1 MQRVKFRSEW
11 IATVVTEPAVYR
23 AVQLA
28 RLSRCPQDCTESPE
42 SPPNG
47 RGGGLGPDQNGMG
60 PLSASLRASSVDVK
74 SLRRRPQQLL
84 HN

>member
-1 MQRVKFRSEW
+1 MQRVKFRAEW

-42 SPPNG
+42 SPQNG
-47 RGGGLGPDQNGMG
+47 RGGG
-60 PLSASLRASSVDVK
+60 VK
-74 SLRRRPQQLL
+74 ALTKTGGVPQRKPQGLQCGR
-84 HN
+84 